1 MAKNTVEIDVKVD
14 DKGSTKKVGLEAKK
28 TAEGMDKASKSAGTL
43 DRNMK
48 GVGQASSGAGK
59 NFSKMSQGMG
69 GLVGT
74 YATLAATVFAV
85 SAAFQF
91 LKNAADY
98 KSLIE
103 GQKALGAVTGVAYK
117 TISNSLVEATN
128 GQLKYAEAAKAAA
141 IGTASGLSPSQ
152 LARLGTAAKNT
163 SIALG
168 RDLGDSFDRLIRGV
182 TKAEPELLDELG
194 IILRL
199 EAATTKYGL
208 KIGKAA
214 GDLNEFERSQA
225 VANEVLEQA
234 ERKFGALEA
243 MMSPQ
248 AQALNRFSKAFDD
261 IVNSVKE
268 GISGPISYIAEFL
281 SNNLLALMGTLSL
294 FATGILK
301 QILPSMGAWKA
312 SSRATMESSKADQVL
327 LQAEL
332 EKSAAAYVKLKKA
345 QQSGITQTT
354 LSTLSGATGSKSGT
368 GAIDFL
374 KGNTTSKSAQNA
386 ADKALT
392 HAQSQLTKIAAGEA
406 VKRTGILATYNAAQ
420 VADMRVSYNA
430 RAAIIKQGEVEFK
443 RSLIGMSLSWKN
455 FKLVIASGTAAMK
468 VGFVSLGAG
477 IATVGVALG
486 AVFFWVS
493 TIALVVGLFYEL
505 GKMLFPVSE
514 ATAAL
519 NKQTDSAIDKY
530 RTLSEEIKRTTDVL
544 ADYGKLSIED
554 RIAAKGNA
562 IASIDVEKFTD
573 QIEKFNKMDP
583 KAEGWQDLKNELLKT
598 STEAAKLD
606 YGFIALGRSVR
617 DGTSLTDDQ
626 KQSMLNLSN
635 TMQSA
640 KINLEKAKSA
650 TQDLNSEFQKLI
662 KTIDKPFGTALRQAL
677 GNSITLGINNLQS
690 LGAEL
695 NGQSQVLEDLEKGT
709 EKKRADL
716 KALSEVPPS
725 NLVTRRRG
733 ENVAV
738 SEAAKEAAKLLALEI
753 KGDEAGIKAL
763 KLEIEAGRKLH
774 KEKEDALLNN
784 IAFQAKLS
792 HAQTELN
799 SLYEGEST
807 AKKDSNKMRTVGITY
822 AQKMKNIEADNLL
835 LGVKT
840 NKEQAALI
848 VVQAKQSV
856 LLEKAKKGAEGLSA
870 VEREQLASLTSQ
882 LNVQTDLLNIARDAQ
897 SLGYSNNI
905 IAQNNLVI
913 ANKATQA
920 AIAKL
925 AVTKKI
931 NEEEN
936 KLAFIKAGGTGSF
949 GVARAREAGQQQEQV
964 FSSRT
969 ADTTQEVRVAQ
980 EAVSA
985 LQTSKLYTSVSL
997 EEERAA
1003 QATLDASL
1011 QKQTAL
1017 QNEIAL
1023 YNKRGD
1029 LVLLDAK
1036 AETEAAQAKLTGLS
1050 LNPAVTAFN
1059 EKMQENKL
1067 NDIVLSQEQQ
1077 KMLYAEIEA
1086 QTLLNQ
1092 ALEVKSG
1099 IFSSLT
1105 DNISSA
1111 FGSIVDGT
1119 KSAKQAFGDMAI
1131 AILKDISQMIIR
1143 MMVMR
1148 ALMSLVGGFGGGT
1161 PATGAGVGALKTGI
1175 PAAGGFLGGGGT
1187 VSLAP
1192 SGGFNLIP
1200 GGRYG
1205 GMFSAGDKLP
1215 GYATGGIA
1223 MGSQGGY
1230 PVTLHGTEAVV
1241 PLPNGKSIPV
1251 EMKNGSAQNNS
1262 VVVNVSMDG
1271 SGTSSQTEQ
1280 QKGEGM
1286 GNLGNAIAQA
1296 VQQELQN
1303 QKRSGG
1309 ILNPY
1314 GVA

>member
-1 MAKNTVEIDVKVD
+1 MSKNKVEIDVTVD
-14 DKGSTKKVGLEAKK
+14 DKGTTKKVGLEAKK
-28 TAEGMDKASKSAGTL
+28 TAGEMDKASKSAGTL

-48 GVGQASSGAGK
+48 GAGQASSGATK

-91 LKNAADY
+91 LKSAADY

-117 TISNSLVEATN
+117 TISNSIVEATN

-234 ERKFGALEA
+234 ESKFGALEA

-281 SNNLLALMGTLSL
+281 SNNLLALIGTLSL

-312 SSRATMESSKADQVL
+312 SSRATIKSSKADQVL

-392 HAQSQLTKIAAGEA
+392 NAQSQLTRIAQGEA

-420 VADMRVSYNA
+420 VADMRVSYDA
-430 RAAIIKQGEVEFK
+430 RAAIIKKGEVEFK

-455 FKLVIASGTAAMK
+455 FKLVMASGTAAIK
-468 VGFVSLGAG
+468 VGFASLGAG
-477 IATVGVALG
+477 IASVGVAIG
-486 AVFFWVS
+486 AIFFWVS

-505 GKMLFPVSE
+505 GKIIFPTSE

-519 NKQTDSAIDKY
+519 NKETDSAIDKY
-530 RTLSEEIKRTTDVL
+530 KTLSEEIKRTTGVL

-554 RIAAKGNA
+554 RITTKGNA
-562 IASIDVEKFTD
+562 IASIDVEKFID

-606 YGFIALGRSVR
+606 LRFIHLGRSVR
-617 DGTSLTDDQ
+617 HGTSLTDAQ

-635 TMQSA
+635 TMQAA

-650 TQDLNSEFQKLI
+650 TQDLNSEFQKLVN
-662 KTIDKPFGTALRQAL
+662 TIDKPFGTALRQAL
-677 GNSITLGINNLQS
+677 GNSITLSINNLQS

-695 NGQSQVLEDLEKGT
+695 NSQSQVLENLEKDT
-709 EKKRADL
+709 DKKRANL
-716 KALSEVPPS
+716 LGLSKVSPS
-725 NLVTRRRG
+725 TSGTRMRG
-733 ENVAV
+733 YRDANK
-738 SEAAKEAAKLLALEI
+738 AKEIKETARLLELEI
-753 KGDEAGIKAL
+753 EENEAGIKAL
-763 KLEIEAGRKLH
+763 ELKLKAGVTLH
-774 KEKEDALLNN
+774 KEEEEALLNN

-799 SLYEGEST
+799 ILYEEENT

-840 NKEQAALI
+840 NKERAAL
-848 VVQAKQSV
+848 
-856 LLEKAKKGAEGLSA
+856 LA
-870 VEREQLASLTSQ
+870 VEAKRNVLIEKQERLAKEGNQSLSKVEQDQLTNLTTQ
-882 LNVQTDLLNIARDAQ
+882 LNVQTDLLTIAQDAK
-897 SLGYSNNI
+897 SLGQLSNI
-905 IAQNNLVI
+905 IAQNNLDI
-913 ANKATQA
+913 ANKATRA
-920 AIAKL
+920 ASARL
-925 AVTKKI
+925 AVTKQI
-931 NEEEN
+931 NEEERQLN
-936 KLAFIKAGGTGSF
+936 FIKAGGTGSF
-949 GVARAREAGQQQEQV
+949 GIARAKEAGSQQEQLFRTKKADV
-964 FSSRT
+964 DKEVATAQQVLNATSLSRFYQI
-969 ADTTQEVRVAQ
+969 ASDEDVLRDRTT
-980 EAVSA
+980 
-985 LQTSKLYTSVSL
+985 LN
-997 EEERAA
+997 
-1003 QATLDASL
+1003 ASL
-1011 QKQTAL
+1011 QKQAAL
-1017 QNEIAL
+1017 RDEIAL
-1023 YNKRGD
+1023 YEKRGA
-1029 LVLLDAK
+1029 LVILDAE
-1036 AETEAAQAKLTGLS
+1036 AETEAARAKLAGLS
-1050 LNPAVTAFN
+1050 LNPAVTRFN
-1059 EKMQENKL
+1059 ETMYQNKL
-1067 NDIVLSQEQQ
+1067 NNKVLSEEQQ
-1077 KMLYAEIEA
+1077 KALYAEYEA
-1086 QTLLNQ
+1086 QMFLNE
-1092 ALEVKSG
+1092 ALEMKSG

-1105 DNISSA
+1105 DNISGA
-1111 FGSIVDGT
+1111 FSSIVDGT
-1119 KSAKQAFGDMAI
+1119 KTAKQAFGDMAI
-1131 AILKDISQMIIR
+1131 AILKDLSQMIIR

-1148 ALMSLVGGFGGGT
+1148 ALSSFFFPSIT
-1161 PATGAGVGALKTGI
+1161 SDPALGMTDMPAVVSGNQMVAKTG
-1175 PAAGGFLGGGGT
+1175 G
-1187 VSLAP
+1187 V
-1192 SGGFNLIP
+1192 
-1200 GGRYG
+1200 
-1205 GMFSAGDKLP
+1205 FSEGKKVP
-1215 GYATGGIA
+1215 GYAVGGVA
-1223 MGSQGGY
+1223 RGSSAGY
-1230 PVTLHGTEAVV
+1230 PAVLHGTEAVV
-1241 PLPNGKSIPV
+1241 PLPNGRSIPV
-1251 EMKNGSAQNNS
+1251 EMKSGGAQNNN
-1262 VVVNVSMDG
+1262 VVVNVSVDSQG
-1271 SGTSSQTEQ
+1271 RGQTSTESQSGADA
-1280 QKGEGM
+1280 
-1286 GNLGNAIAQA
+1286 GNLGNVIAKA

>member
-354 LSTLSGATGSKSGT
+354 SSTLSGATGSKSGT

-374 KGNTTSKSAQNA
+374 KGTTTSKSAQNA

-392 HAQSQLTKIAAGEA
+392 NAQSQLTKIARGEA
-406 VKRTGILATYNAAQ
+406 VKRTGVLATYNAAQ

-468 VGFVSLGAG
+468 VGFASLGAG

-519 NKQTDSAIDKY
+519 NKETDSAIDKY
-530 RTLSEEIKRTTDVL
+530 KTLSEEIKRTTDLL

-562 IASIDVEKFTD
+562 ITSIDVEKFAD

-583 KAEGWQDLKNELLKT
+583 KAEGWQNLKNELLKT

-606 YGFIALGRSVR
+606 YGFIDLGRSVR
-617 DGTSLTDDQ
+617 DGTSLTDAQ

-635 TMQSA
+635 TMKEA

-650 TQDLNSEFQKLI
+650 SQDLNSEFQKLI
-662 KTIDKPFGTALRQAL
+662 KTMDKPFGAALKQAL
-677 GNSITLGINNLQS
+677 GTSITLGMKNVRS
-690 LGAEL
+690 LSAEL
-695 NGQSQVLEDLEKGT
+695 KGQKAVLDSLSSQGVINSPKIQEQLEK
-709 EKKRADL
+709 D
-716 KALSEVPPS
+716 KA
-725 NLVTRRRG
+725 
-733 ENVAV
+733 
-738 SEAAKEAAKLLALEI
+738 
-753 KGDEAGIKAL
+753 AL
-763 KLEIEAGRKLH
+763 KLRITEGQTLRDTTKADLE
-774 KEKEDALLNN
+774 NN
-784 IAFQAKLS
+784 IAFNEKLAKI
-792 HAQTELN
+792 QTRLN
-799 SLYEGEST
+799 NLYVGESK
-807 AKKDSNKMRTVGITY
+807 ARAASNKMMTVGITY
-822 AQKMKNIEADNLL
+822 AQKMKNIQANNLL
-835 LGVKT
+835 LAVST
-840 NKEQAALI
+840 NKAEAAFLI
-848 VVQAKQSV
+848 VQAKVQV
-856 LLEKAKKGAEGLSA
+856 LQEKKNRLNAEGQVLSMSELQTLTNLEA
-870 VEREQLASLTSQ
+870 QLVVQGDLRE
-882 LNVQTDLLNIARDAQ
+882 VARDTQ
-897 SLGYSNNI
+897 SLGYLNNV
-905 IAQNNLVI
+905 IAQDNLDV

-920 AIAKL
+920 AMARL

-931 NEEEN
+931 NEEQS

-949 GVARAREAGQQQEQV
+949 GVARAREVGQQQEQL

-969 ADTTQEVRVAQ
+969 ADTNKEVEVSRDALTALKVRQ
-980 EAVSA
+980 QFEEVPEEAVLA
-985 LQTSKLYTSVSL
+985 GQ
-997 EEERAA
+997 AA
-1003 QATLDASL
+1003 YDASL
-1011 QKQTAL
+1011 QKQAAL
-1017 QNEIAL
+1017 KDEIAL
-1023 YNKRGD
+1023 YKKRAD
-1029 LVLLDAK
+1029 IVILDAK
-1036 AETEAAQAKLTGLS
+1036 AETEATRAKLDGLS
-1050 LNPAVTAFN
+1050 LNPVLTEFN
-1059 EKMQENKL
+1059 RQMQENKL
-1067 NDIVLSQEQQ
+1067 KDKQLSQEKQS
-1077 KMLYAEIEA
+1077 MLYAEIKA
-1086 QTLLNQ
+1086 NMMLNQ

-1099 IFSSLT
+1099 IFDSLT
-1105 DNISSA
+1105 NNITSA
-1111 FGSIVDGT
+1111 FTSIVDGS
-1119 KSAKQAFGDMAI
+1119 KSAKRAFADMAI
-1131 AILKDISQMIIR
+1131 NIIADITQMIIR
-1143 MMVMR
+1143 MTVMR
-1148 ALMSLVGGFGGGT
+1148 MLMSAFMMIGPT
-1161 PATGAGVGALKTGI
+1161 SGAK
-1175 PAAGGFLGGGGT
+1175 
-1187 VSLAP
+1187 LA
-1192 SGGFNLIP
+1192 GFNANASATISNDFTPVVP
-1200 GGRYG
+1200 GITPSTRYG
-1205 GMFSAGDKLP
+1205 GLINSSGNKMP
-1215 GYATGGIA
+1215 GYAVGGIA
-1223 MGSQGGY
+1223 KGSQGGY

-1251 EMKNGSAQNNS
+1251 EMKKSGEQTNN
-1262 VVVNVSMDG
+1262 VVVNVNMDSNGNASSNMQNQSGMDG
-1271 SGTSSQTEQ
+1271 GS
-1280 QKGEGM
+1280 M
-1286 GNLGNAIAQA
+1286 GKAVAKA
-1296 VQQELQN
+1296 VQEELQN

>member
-14 DKGSTKKVGLEAKK
+14 DKGTTKKVGLEAKK

-91 LKNAADY
+91 LKSAADY

-199 EAATTKYGL
+199 EAATSKYGL

-301 QILPSMGAWKA
+301 QILPSMSAWKA
-312 SSRATMESSKADQVL
+312 SSRATIDSSRADQKL
-327 LQAEL
+327 LQADL

-354 LSTLSGATGSKSGT
+354 SNTLSGATGSKSGT

-392 HAQSQLTKIAAGEA
+392 NAQSQLTKIAQGEA
-406 VKRTGILATYNAAQ
+406 VKRTGLLAKYNAAQ
-420 VADMRVSYNA
+420 VADMRASYNA
-430 RAAIIKQGEVEFK
+430 RAAIIKEGEVQFK
-443 RSLIGMSLSWKN
+443 RSLIGMSWSWKN

-468 VGFVSLGAG
+468 VGFASLGAG
-477 IATVGVALG
+477 IATVGVAIG
-486 AVFFWVS
+486 AIFFWVS

-505 GKMLFPVSE
+505 GKMLFPTSE

-519 NKQTDSAIDKY
+519 NKETDSAIDKY
-530 RTLSEEIKRTTDVL
+530 KTLSEEIKRTTGVL

-554 RIAAKGNA
+554 RITAKGNA

-583 KAEGWQDLKNELLKT
+583 KADGWQDLKNELLKT

-606 YGFIALGRSVR
+606 YKFIGLGRSVLY
-617 DGTSLTDDQ
+617 GTSLTDDQ
-626 KQSMLNLSN
+626 KKSMLNLSN
-635 TMQSA
+635 TMQQA
-640 KINLEKAKSA
+640 KINLEKAKFA
-650 TQDLNSEFQKLI
+650 TQDLNSEFQKLVT
-662 KTIDKPFGTALRQAL
+662 TIDKPFGTALRQAL
-677 GNSITLGINNLQS
+677 GNSITVGINNLQS

-695 NGQSQVLEDLEKGT
+695 NGQGQALEDLEKSIA
-709 EKKRADL
+709 EKEADL
-716 KALSEVPPS
+716 EALSNKKPAAS
-725 NLVTRRRG
+725 SLFSLG
-733 ENVAV
+733 NVD
-738 SEAAKEAAKLLALEI
+738 SGAADKKAIDALKKEI
-753 KGDEAGIKAL
+753 KGDKAAQAAQ
-763 KLEIEAGRKLH
+763 KLRIEEDTKSF
-774 KEKEDALLNN
+774 KEKEDALSTNL
-784 IAFQAKLS
+784 AFQAKLS
-792 HAQTELN
+792 TVQTELN
-799 SLYEGEST
+799 RLYEEEST

-822 AQKMKNIEADNLL
+822 AQKMKNIDADNLL
-835 LGVKT
+835 LTVKT

-848 VVQAKQSV
+848 VTQALQTV
-856 LLEKAKKGAEGLSA
+856 LLEKQARLKEEGGQDLSKM
-870 VEREQLASLTSQ
+870 EKDQLTSLTSQ
-882 LNVQTDLLNIARDAQ
+882 LTIQTDLLTIAEDTQ
-897 SLGYSNNI
+897 TLGTLSNR
-905 IAQNNLVI
+905 IAQENLAV

-920 AIAKL
+920 AMARL
-925 AVTKKI
+925 EVTKKI
-931 NEEEN
+931 NEEER

-949 GVARAREAGQQQEQV
+949 GVARAREAGQQQEQL

-969 ADTTQEVRVAQ
+969 ADTNQEV
-980 EAVSA
+980 EVSRDKWA
-985 LQTSKLYTSVSL
+985 TLKARGDLGEVK
-997 EEERAA
+997 EEDVLAGRAA
-1003 QATLDASL
+1003 YDASL
-1011 QKQTAL
+1011 QKQAAL
-1017 QNEIAL
+1017 KDEIAL
-1023 YNKRGD
+1023 YQMRGKE
-1029 LVLLDAK
+1029 VLLTAK
-1036 AETEAAQAKLTGLS
+1036 AETEATRAKLNGLS
-1050 LNPAVTAFN
+1050 LNPVLTEFN
-1059 EKMQENKL
+1059 RQMQENKL
-1067 NDIVLSQEQQ
+1067 KNISLSKVEQS
-1077 KMLYAEIEA
+1077 MLYAQIKA
-1086 QTLLNQ
+1086 NMMLNQ
-1092 ALEVKSG
+1092 VLELKSG
-1099 IFSSLT
+1099 IFDSLET
-1105 DNISSA
+1105 NITNTFA
-1111 FGSIVDGT
+1111 SIVDGS
-1119 KSAKQAFGDMAI
+1119 KSAKEAFGSMAI
-1131 AILKDISQMIIR
+1131 NILADISQMIVR
-1143 MMVMR
+1143 MIIMR
-1148 ALMSLVGGFGGGT
+1148 TLMSAFMMMAPTSSAKLSSFNANASAVQTANFVPKMPTNINYPTPGT
-1161 PATGAGVGALKTGI
+1161 
-1175 PAAGGFLGGGGT
+1175 
-1187 VSLAP
+1187 
-1192 SGGFNLIP
+1192 
-1200 GGRYG
+1200 RYG
-1205 GMFSAGDKLP
+1205 GIINSSGKKLP
-1215 GYATGGIA
+1215 GYAVGGIA
-1223 MGSQGGY
+1223 SGSQGGY

-1251 EMKNGSAQNNS
+1251 DMKNGSAQNNS

-1271 SGTSSQTEQ
+1271 SGASSKTEQ